1 MARTQTPLKTL
12 LMLGLAVLLLHLVLL
27 QTVPL
32 QLASHSTPH
41 TLAASF
47 VTRTVAA
54 EPIATSVPT
63 PATHPV
69 PVPQPSTKPP
79 TRPKAG
85 ATVTPQ
91 GMPPAAPQ
99 TDATESESENNSPV
113 PALDVALGT
122 DVELAMEADTLDA
135 APQELT
141 SASASAYASA
151 SASAAP
157 ASASA
162 VPPEPA
168 PAPSPSAPPR
178 DKTPDFV
185 VSGVPQAIKLIYQV
199 DANKFPYSLNGELL
213 WAPDAENQYLA
224 SLRFGAFGQSRV
236 QTSRG
241 AIGPQGLLPERFSD
255 KFRNEVAAHF
265 NRAQGKVTFSAN
277 TPDAP
282 LLQGA
287 QDRLSVLIQLAAM
300 VASAPGRFPPATT
313 LTIQTVGPR
322 DADLWL
328 FTVGTME
335 TLTLPGGT
343 MSALKLSRNPR
354 QPYDQQVDIWLAP
367 ALGYLPARIR
377 ITDANGDAIDQ
388 QWRASEQ
395 ATNP

>member
-1 MARTQTPLKTL
+1 
-12 LMLGLAVLLLHLVLL
+12 
-27 QTVPL
+27 
-32 QLASHSTPH
+32 
-41 TLAASF
+41 
-47 VTRTVAA
+47 
-54 EPIATSVPT
+54 
-63 PATHPV
+63 
-69 PVPQPSTKPP
+69 
-79 TRPKAG
+79 
-85 ATVTPQ
+85 
-91 GMPPAAPQ
+91 
-99 TDATESESENNSPV
+99 
-113 PALDVALGT
+113 
-122 DVELAMEADTLDA
+122 MEADALDA
-135 APQELT
+135 APQQRT
-141 SASASAYASA
+141 STPAATSTP
-151 SASAAP
+151 AP
-157 ASASA
+157 AS
-162 VPPEPA
+162 
-168 PAPSPSAPPR
+168 APSPSAPPR
-178 DKTPDFV
+178 EKSPDFV

-213 WAPDAENQYLA
+213 WAPDAENQYVA